1 MKNLKIVFLFFLIF
15 SLFQLASCKR
25 QEKIETSQK
34 AKIDSVSY
42 YVQQMKDR
50 TLSDSICLI
59 QANLGL
65 NHAIKIQSNYK
76 SVKEILTY
84 KTYLFENLKQLDSAI
99 SISKKLVNLSLK
111 ENDSIAIVNYY
122 ARLAYYYSAD
132 LKKDSAYLFYN
143 YANEINLKLGDSSEI
158 GKNLAQIAIL
168 LSDLGDFEE
177 SDNNAIEALKYLN
190 DKNIPYL
197 TAVYNCIAI
206 NSRKQKD
213 YTEAIYW
220 YNKAI
225 NISTKNTD
233 KIKCLQNKS
242 NAYRDLG
249 KYDKSIA
256 ILDSLSKVPI
266 ESNATKARIIDNLA
280 YTRWLNNEQNEDS
293 SGMENA
299 LNIRLMEN
307 DIWGLI
313 ASYAHLSEFYK
324 KGNTKLSLVYASKMY
339 HLASTQRSPHDQ
351 LEALQKLINLDNSP
365 KVKEYYASYIH
376 ISDSLNE
383 AEKSAKN
390 KFAKLK
396 YDSKKNRQENLELK
410 VVHSEKE
417 LELEKERTTN
427 IIGAVSSGSLVF
439 ALLVFGYFKT
449 QKHKQEKRAEIYKTE
464 TRIAKKIHDE
474 VANNVVN
481 IMNKVQY
488 AEEPKEV
495 LLDDLEKVY
504 LLTRNISHQNN
515 TIETGE
521 KFEAS
526 LKTLLTSFTNDTT
539 TIILKNI
546 HEVKL
551 ENITKIK
558 QIEIYR
564 VLQELMVNM
573 QKHSEA
579 SLVAISFNNTK
590 SQYFINYSDN
600 GVGVK
605 FETLVL
611 ENGLKNVETR
621 IKSINGI
628 INFES
633 SLNKGFKVF
642 INFKK

>member
-15 SLFQLASCKR
+15 SLFQLESCKR

-76 SVKEILTY
+76 IVKEILTY
-84 KTYLFENLKQLDSAI
+84 KTYLFGNLKQLDSAI

-111 ENDSIAIVNYY
+111 ENDSIAIVNHY
-122 ARLAYYYSAD
+122 ATLAYYYSAD

-293 SGMENA
+293 SGMDNA

-339 HLASTQRSPHDQ
+339 HLASIQRSPHDQ
-351 LEALQKLINLDNSP
+351 LEALQKLINLDDSP

-526 LKTLLTSFTNDTT
+526 LKILLTSFTNDTT

-551 ENITKIK
+551 ENITKNK

-600 GVGVK
+600 GVGIK

-642 INFKK
+642 ISFKK